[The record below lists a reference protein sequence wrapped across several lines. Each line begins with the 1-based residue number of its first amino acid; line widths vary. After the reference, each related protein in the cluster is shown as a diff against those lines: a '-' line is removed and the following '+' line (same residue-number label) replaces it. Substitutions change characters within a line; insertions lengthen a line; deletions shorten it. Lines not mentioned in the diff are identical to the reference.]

1 MGTPR
6 LVLVGGMPASGK
18 TTIAHELGRLIP
30 CPVVCRDEI
39 KEGLVHGSGGLSP
52 SWGAPVAEE
61 AFALFYGILET
72 LLRSGCSVVAEAA
85 FAFKLASDK
94 IGQLAGLSDACLVYC
109 RVDRATSVRRFIARS
124 GDPVRQSSHPDHE
137 ILAAMESGSFD
148 WEAFEPPH
156 FGFAILE
163 VDTSVGYAP
172 DLDKVATFAR
182 GPGTAVQP
190 RERS

>member
-18 TTIAHELGRLIP
+18 TTLAHELGRLIP

-39 KEGLVHGSGGLSP
+39 KEGLVHGSGGMSP

-61 AFALFYGILET
+61 AFALFYRALET

-85 FAFKLASDK
+85 FAFKLASGE
-94 IGQLAGLSDACLVYC
+94 IGQLARLSDACLVYC
-109 RVDRATSVRRFIARS
+109 RIDRAIAIRRFNARS

-137 ILAAMESGSFD
+137 VLAAMASGSFD
-148 WEAFEPPH
+148 WAAFEPPDL
-156 FGFAILE
+156 GIPILE
-163 VDTSVGYAP
+163 VDTSAGYAP
-172 DLDKVATFAR
+172 DLDEVARFAR
-182 GPGTAVQP
+182 GPGAPVQP
-190 RERS
+190 RGRS